1 MATDE
6 RDTAPK
12 TGNDQALDADSL
24 AGSAEH
30 GGPTMF
36 ARIGMLSAEIDA
48 SSGSLTHRTKTR
60 IGAAIVEARR
70 TIFTVFC
77 DQLFVKSPRRLAP
90 KSKFHFNGPGGLR
103 THISSIRIRSF
114 PWHRATGHETI
125 MSG

>member
-70 TIFTVFC
+70 TM
-77 DQLFVKSPRRLAP
+77 RLIH
-90 KSKFHFNGPGGLR
+90 SLLR
-103 THISSIRIRSF
+103 SAICEV
-114 PWHRATGHETI
+114 AETARTEI
-125 MSG
+125 